1 LGLHELIRHEEVLD
15 KLQKRLIDVGRYDKL
30 YRHYEYTEGNVK
42 GECDILAY
50 SDSGYLTYYE
60 VKGHTCP
67 KSFDR
72 ALGQFRKFKRT
83 HPLVTTRF
91 VYVSPEAVKRVYLP

>member
-1 LGLHELIRHEEVLD
+1 MGIQELVKHEQVLD
-15 KLQKRLIDVGRYDKL
+15 RLHRRLLDVGRYDNVW
-30 YRHYEYTEGNVK
+30 RHFEYTEGRVA

-50 SDSGYLTYYE
+50 SESGMLTYYE
-60 VKGHTCP
+60 VKGHGCP

-91 VYVSPEAVKRVYLP
+91 VYVSPEYVKRVYVK